1 MEVCFKVPKDFG
13 CIIFTC
19 LSMELMDGG
28 VLISPDS
35 ACLILNDVLEGSVGA
50 LDGWESVLF
59 GGRPLPR
66 SIDEQLRKVMLMSTG
81 FAKGRGT
88 PEPAF
93 CVLDFNR

>member
-1 MEVCFKVPKDFG
+1 MLQSSKDFG

-50 LDGWESVLF
+50 LDGWEIVLF
-59 GGRPLPR
+59 WWEGVA
-66 SIDEQLRKVMLMSTG
+66 EM
-81 FAKGRGT
+81 
-88 PEPAF
+88 
-93 CVLDFNR
+93 N